1 MPLNSLTSAMSDDSF
16 NKALENLKTYWGF
29 DAFRS
34 GQDEVVKSVLAGNET
49 LVLFPTGGGKSLCY
63 QVPATVLPGLTLVI
77 SPLVALMQDQVDQLK
92 KRGIS
97 AAFINSTLSSKEV
110 EQRIVN
116 ASNGMYKLLY
126 CAPERLETSFF
137 KAEASSLNI
146 QLVAVD
152 EAHCI
157 SEWGHDFRPPYRKIR
172 QNIEESVGST
182 RWMALTATATPKVSD
197 DISEVLGF
205 RNPTIISKGFERKNL
220 KWWVDI
226 TEQKETR
233 LLQMVRKA
241 PGSGLIYAGT
251 RRLCNELA
259 ALVRKEGIQCEA
271 YHAGLPSEE
280 RARIQQQWIDNTLK
294 VVVATNAFGMGID
307 KPDCRYVIH
316 YDMSYSLE
324 AYYQEAGRAGR
335 DGELSFPTLLV
346 RESDLKIARKRMGD
360 SYPDYETLQNVYRVM
375 CDSLHLAIGSEQ
387 DDTEMIDLRKLATRC
402 GYHISIIRSSLR
414 VLNRLGVIEMNEIS
428 DPQLG
433 IQFIPDRDELQ
444 HKVSLY
450 TNEAKAQFT
459 DSLIRL
465 FLPEALSKMHFI
477 DSDAVLSKLG
487 VTYNALVK
495 GLEVLKSEGLFNY
508 SMQQDDP
515 RIRLTEARS
524 SKLPVSREQAEQFR
538 KIQFDKLEKMIG
550 YAQTRSCRSYYIR
563 SYFGEK
569 KIPKSC
575 GMCDSCLQK
584 SESSAV
590 PSQVLIKNILATMS
604 HGPLTLE
611 NIVQKTQVSESEIK
625 VVLKW
630 LSVQRKIAYD
640 RKEKTFRSLI

>member
-1 MPLNSLTSAMSDDSF
+1 MIDDSF
-16 NKALENLKTYWGF
+16 NKALEHLKTYWGF
-29 DAFRS
+29 DAFRP
-34 GQDEVVKSVLAGNET
+34 GQDDVVKSVLAGNET

-77 SPLVALMQDQVDQLK
+77 SPLVALMQDQIDQLRQ
-92 KRGIS
+92 RGI
-97 AAFINSTLSSKEV
+97 AATFINSTLSSKEV

-137 KAEASSLNI
+137 KAEAAALNI

-157 SEWGHDFRPPYRKIR
+157 SEWGHDFRPPYRRIR
-172 QNIEESVGST
+172 QNIDEAVGKT
-182 RWMALTATATPKVSD
+182 RWMALTATATPKVTD
-197 DISEVLGF
+197 DIRDVLGF
-205 RNPTIISKGFERKNL
+205 QNPVIISKGFERKNL
-220 KWWVDI
+220 KWWVDV

-233 LLQMVRKA
+233 LLQMIRKA

-259 ALVRKEGIQCEA
+259 ALVRKEGIKCEA
-271 YHAGLPSEE
+271 YHAGLPSDE

-316 YDMSYSLE
+316 FDMSYSLE

-346 RESDLKIARKRMGD
+346 RDSDLKLARKRIRD
-360 SYPDYETLQNVYRVM
+360 SYPDYETLQHVYRIL
-375 CDSLHLAIGSEQ
+375 CDSLHLANGSEQ
-387 DDTEMIDLRKLATRC
+387 ENAEMIDLRKFSSRC

-433 IQFIPDRDELQ
+433 IHFLQNRDTLQ
-444 HKVSLY
+444 NTVSGY
-450 TNEAKAQFT
+450 SNEAKAVFT
-459 DSLIRL
+459 DNLVRL
-465 FLPEALSKMHFI
+465 FLPEALTKMHFI
-477 DSDAVLSKLG
+477 DSDTVLAKLG

-495 GLEVLKSEGLFNY
+495 GLEVLKSEGVFDY

-515 RIRLTEARS
+515 WVRVMEARGP
-524 SKLPVSREQAEQFR
+524 KLPVTREQAEQFR
-538 KIQFDKLEKMIG
+538 NIQSDKLEKMIG

-563 SYFGEK
+563 TYFGEK

-575 GMCDSCLQK
+575 GLCDRCLQK
-584 SESSAV
+584 SATSGV
-590 PSQVLIKNILATMS
+590 PSHVLIRKILAELE
-604 HGPLTLE
+604 HGPKTLE
-611 NIVQKTQVSESEIK
+611 ILVQRIQIREEEVKTG
-625 VVLKW
+625 LKW
-630 LSVQRKIAYD
+630 MSIQRKITYD